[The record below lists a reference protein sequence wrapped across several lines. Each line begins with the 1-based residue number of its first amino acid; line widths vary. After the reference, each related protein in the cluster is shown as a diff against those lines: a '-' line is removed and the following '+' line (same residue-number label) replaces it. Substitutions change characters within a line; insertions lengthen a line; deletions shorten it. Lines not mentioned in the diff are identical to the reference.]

1 MPWTRVA
8 LVKEAHCVTL
18 RCQLV
23 PRFARLLKNAI
34 LGAILEPKTK
44 NAPVHK
50 AVVVLFY

>member
-18 RCQLV
+18 LCQLV
-23 PRFARLLKNAI
+23 PYFAQLPEKAI

-44 NAPVHK
+44 NTPFHN
-50 AVVVLFY
+50 AVVVLFL